1 MRRRHPRQVGGT
13 YVFKNLF
20 FAPYRG
26 RGLSSLSWSFARCW
40 LRICRGGG
48 GEAVAVGVDQPPSA
62 GEVV

>member
-1 MRRRHPRQVGGT
+1 MGGT